1 MRDRE
6 QGGVEGWFGAEVED
20 LVIVRMVD
28 VCENT
33 EVLTVHLLDDGREL
47 LRELLT

>member
-1 MRDRE
+1 
-6 QGGVEGWFGAEVED
+6 VSKEGIEVWFGAEVED
-20 LVIVRMVD
+20 LVIVCMVD

-33 EVLTVHLLDDGREL
+33 EELAIHVFDGGREL

>member
-1 MRDRE
+1 MSE
-6 QGGVEGWFGAEVED
+6 EGVEMWFGAEVED

-33 EVLTVHLLDDGREL
+33 EELSVHVLDGGREL